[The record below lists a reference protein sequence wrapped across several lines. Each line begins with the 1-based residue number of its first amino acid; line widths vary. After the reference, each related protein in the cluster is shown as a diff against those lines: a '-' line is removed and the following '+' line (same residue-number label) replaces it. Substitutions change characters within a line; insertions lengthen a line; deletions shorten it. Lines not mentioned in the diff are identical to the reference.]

1 MPFQDVNYRINLED
15 IVKPASK
22 AVSKGRKTFCI
33 TGPTGVGKT
42 FTAGTIPAKDEGLY
56 LDFDDKS
63 ALLQTSEH
71 DNLKIVDVKFS
82 RDRYREN
89 SAVIQVIMDSLVDG
103 ELKDKYQWGFLD
115 GLSGMYNTYCHVSFD
130 QVKGSAFSMNYDRM
144 DFADD
149 KVWRLIERFMG
160 VMKYTVLYAHED
172 YRQGKDSV
180 MKVLP
185 LARKSLSEAI
195 PGRFQEVYHATTKGS
210 GDEIT
215 YHWET
220 RPMDV
225 YHCNSLI
232 PGLPYLVPNNFG
244 LLLGTDWTKNK
255 EMKEVVE
262 EHEKVR
268 KAQVTKWK
276 T

>member
-1 MPFQDVNYRINLED
+1 MPFQDVNYRINLAD

-22 AVSKGRKTFCI
+22 AVSLGRKTFCI

-42 FTAGTIPAKDEGLY
+42 FTAGTIPDEDEGLY

-63 ALLQTSEH
+63 ALLQTKEH

-89 SAVIQVIMDSLVDG
+89 SAVLQLIMDSLVDG
-103 ELKDKYQWGFLD
+103 ELKGKYQWGFLD
-115 GLSGMYNTYCHVSFD
+115 GLSGMYDTYCHMSFD
-130 QVKGSAFSMNYDRM
+130 RVKGSAFSMNFDRM

-185 LARKSLSEAI
+185 LARKALSEAI
-195 PGRFQEVYHATTKGS
+195 PGRFQEVYHATNKGS

-244 LLLGTDWTKNK
+244 LLLGTDWTKGK
-255 EMKEVVE
+255 DIKEVVE
-262 EHEKVR
+262 EHEKDG
-268 KAQVTKWK
+268 KNKVTKWR